1 MPDLANKPVFDGQET
16 YTLDEK
22 GRVTVPKRWR
32 SEGEDE
38 EVYHLVPDVKK
49 KCLRVMH
56 RWRYQQFADEVKAK
70 VGDDL
75 VRYRNFMRNFHSNST
90 RVETDKQA
98 RIAIPKHMR
107 DTVGLDGEVLML
119 GCGDLI
125 EIWKDSIYRESQ
137 REQLADYEELAG
149 GVGL

>member
-1 MPDLANKPVFDGQET
+1 MPDPSQKPVFDGDET
-16 YTLDEK
+16 YTLDDK

-32 SEGEDE
+32 SEKDDE

-49 KCLRVMH
+49 RCLRVMH
-56 RWRYQQFADEVKAK
+56 RWRFDQFAEEVKAK

-75 VRYRNFMRNFHSNST
+75 VRYRNFMRSYNSNST
-90 RVETDKQA
+90 RVTTDKQA
-98 RIAIPKHMR
+98 RIAIPKR
-107 DTVGLDGEVLML
+107 YCEELGLHGEVLML

-125 EIWKDSIYRESQ
+125 EIWKEAVYRENQ
-137 REQLADYEELAG
+137 QAQLADYQELAG